1 MAQLIEVWDEVHTML
16 AGYSAQQ
23 IHQLQAILFSVLGK
37 YDISRKEETTDL
49 VEYYDGVPQRT
60 ARVQVESVDLRPVRS
75 WTEPEHIELI

>member
-1 MAQLIEVWDEVHTML
+1 MDIKDAKAAVGRRCRVIEPHKCCWTMPL
-16 AGYSAQQ
+16 TGEYVITGHLEA
-23 IHQLQAILFSVLGK
+23 
-37 YDISRKEETTDL
+37 